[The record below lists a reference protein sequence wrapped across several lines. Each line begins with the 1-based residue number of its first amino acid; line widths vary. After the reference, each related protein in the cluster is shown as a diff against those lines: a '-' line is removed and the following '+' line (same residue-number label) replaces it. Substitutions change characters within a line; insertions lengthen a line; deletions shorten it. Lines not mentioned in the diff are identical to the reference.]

1 MRISYESGEVNFK
14 VSNAPE
20 IMQTLK
26 VKYKDGEL
34 SELDGVA
41 VTYPDWRF
49 SVRTSNTEPLMR
61 LNVEAYKKE
70 VMEEKSDD
78 LIKLIESLKK

>member
-1 MRISYESGEVNFK
+1 
-14 VSNAPE
+14 
-20 IMQTLK
+20 MQTLK